1 MFPKLEK
8 KFVILYTLSTGLILS
23 VILAAAFLFFLS
35 SQDSRR
41 KSIFQDQLFT
51 LMSRLQTD
59 SVFSDSYLAQ
69 LEQKHQLAIYIEGN
83 DSPFFFPGSYVTRT
97 EREKLFE
104 RAEDLAAKEG
114 IFPHS
119 HPISSNLLQSSL
131 LEIRGEARDIYLGNV
146 LVIQTAGGY
155 KKLILLQDISGNR
168 ALVMRTLLFYILIG
182 CIGILLLFL
191 TGRWFVRR
199 SLKPLE
205 ETYQKQQ
212 DFVAAAS
219 HELRSPLAVIRST
232 ADAVADAPEEQEQ
245 LLEVIRKECQRGS
258 SLVKN
263 LLLLAT
269 ADQKQWAVRKEY
281 FEIDEMLLNLLEV
294 YEPLCVS
301 RNGKLLLELPEEPIP
316 RVLADPEL
324 CRQIFTIL
332 LDNAVAYG
340 LGGEEAEDVEMDRD
354 RATGEDGKMEQVPK
368 AAPRCGNAVRIALRM
383 EQLPAASLKREN
395 TGRIV
400 LRAEYR
406 PPSVMVYVIDH
417 GPGIPDAE
425 KKLVFDRFYRQDPSR
440 RQKEHFG
447 LGLSVAAKLAEIQGI
462 EVSLEDT
469 EGGGSTFRV
478 TVHTVSRTRCTA
490 TGQYSDGAFSVI

>member
-69 LEQKHQLAIYIEGN
+69 LEQKHQLAIYIEEN

-97 EREKLFE
+97 KREKLFE

-131 LEIRGEARDIYLGNV
+131 LEIRGDARDIYLGNV

-232 ADAVADAPEEQEQ
+232 ADAVADAPEEQER

-263 LLLLAT
+263 LLLLAA

-316 RVLADPEL
+316 KVLADPEL

-340 LGGEEAEDVEMDRD
+340 LGTEPGKDCKAGQMIGTLSERD
-354 RATGEDGKMEQVPK
+354 DHCAQG
-368 AAPRCGNAVRIALRM
+368 
-383 EQLPAASLKREN
+383 SEN

-400 LRAEYR
+400 LRAEYKR
-406 PPSVMVYVIDH
+406 PFVMVYVIDH
-417 GPGIPDAE
+417 GPGIPDEE
-425 KKLVFDRFYRQDPSR
+425 KKLIFDRFYRQDKSR
-440 RQKEHFG
+440 NQKEHFG
-447 LGLSVAAKLAEIQGI
+447 LGLAIAVRLAEIQGI
-462 EVSLEDT
+462 GLDVEDT
-469 EGGGSTFRV
+469 KG
-478 TVHTVSRTRCTA
+478 
-490 TGQYSDGAFSVI
+490 

>member
-69 LEQKHQLAIYIEGN
+69 LEQKHQLAIYIEEN

-191 TGRWFVRR
+191 TGRWFVLR

-232 ADAVADAPEEQEQ
+232 ADAVADAPKEQEK

-316 RVLADPEL
+316 KVLADPEL

-340 LGGEEAEDVEMDRD
+340 LGTEPGKDCKAGQMIGTLSERD
-354 RATGEDGKMEQVPK
+354 DHCAQG
-368 AAPRCGNAVRIALRM
+368 
-383 EQLPAASLKREN
+383 SEN

-400 LRAEYR
+400 LRAEYKR
-406 PPSVMVYVIDH
+406 PFVMVYVIDH
-417 GPGIPDAE
+417 GPGIPDEE
-425 KKLVFDRFYRQDPSR
+425 KKLIFDRFYRQDKSR
-440 RQKEHFG
+440 NQKEHFG
-447 LGLSVAAKLAEIQGI
+447 LGLAIAVRLAEIQGI
-462 EVSLEDT
+462 GLDVEDT
-469 EGGGSTFRV
+469 KGGGSTFRV
-478 TVHTVSRTRCTA
+478 SHYRFLN
-490 TGQYSDGAFSVI
+490 G

>member
-69 LEQKHQLAIYIEGN
+69 LEQKHQLAIYIEEN

-97 EREKLFE
+97 KREKLFE

-131 LEIRGEARDIYLGNV
+131 LEIRGDARDIYLGNV

-205 ETYQKQQ
+205 ETYKKQQ

-232 ADAVADAPEEQEQ
+232 ADAVADAPEEQER

-263 LLLLAT
+263 LLLLAA

-316 RVLADPEL
+316 KVLADPEL

-340 LGGEEAEDVEMDRD
+340 LGTEPGKDCKAGQMIGTLSERD
-354 RATGEDGKMEQVPK
+354 DHCAQG
-368 AAPRCGNAVRIALRM
+368 
-383 EQLPAASLKREN
+383 SEN

-400 LRAEYR
+400 LRAEYKR
-406 PPSVMVYVIDH
+406 PFVMVYVIDH
-417 GPGIPDAE
+417 GPGIPDEE
-425 KKLVFDRFYRQDPSR
+425 KKLIFDRFYRQDKSR
-440 RQKEHFG
+440 NQKEHFG
-447 LGLSVAAKLAEIQGI
+447 LGLAIAVRLAEIQGI
-462 EVSLEDT
+462 GLDVEDT
-469 EGGGSTFRV
+469 KGGGSTFRV
-478 TVHTVSRTRCTA
+478 SHYRFLN
-490 TGQYSDGAFSVI
+490 G

>member
-69 LEQKHQLAIYIEGN
+69 LEQKHQLAIYIEEN

-97 EREKLFE
+97 KREKLFE
-104 RAEDLAAKEG
+104 RAEDLAAEEG

-131 LEIRGEARDIYLGNV
+131 LEIRGDARDIYLGNV

-232 ADAVADAPEEQEQ
+232 ADAVADAPEEQER

-263 LLLLAT
+263 LLLLAA

-316 RVLADPEL
+316 KVLADPEL

-340 LGGEEAEDVEMDRD
+340 LGTEPGKDCKAGQMIGTLSERD
-354 RATGEDGKMEQVPK
+354 DHCAQG
-368 AAPRCGNAVRIALRM
+368 
-383 EQLPAASLKREN
+383 SEN

-400 LRAEYR
+400 LRAEYKR
-406 PPSVMVYVIDH
+406 PFVMVYVIDH
-417 GPGIPDAE
+417 GPGIPDEE
-425 KKLVFDRFYRQDPSR
+425 KKLIFDRFYRQDKSR
-440 RQKEHFG
+440 NQKEHFG
-447 LGLSVAAKLAEIQGI
+447 LGLAIAVRLAEIQGI
-462 EVSLEDT
+462 GLDVEDT
-469 EGGGSTFRV
+469 KGGGSTFRV
-478 TVHTVSRTRCTA
+478 SHYRFLN
-490 TGQYSDGAFSVI
+490 G

>member
-69 LEQKHQLAIYIEGN
+69 LEQKHQLAIYIEEN

-97 EREKLFE
+97 KREKLFE

-131 LEIRGEARDIYLGNV
+131 LEIRGDARDIYLGNV

-232 ADAVADAPEEQEQ
+232 ADAVADAPEEQER

-263 LLLLAT
+263 LLLLAA

-316 RVLADPEL
+316 KVLADPEL

-340 LGGEEAEDVEMDRD
+340 LGTEPGKDCKAGQMIGTLSERD
-354 RATGEDGKMEQVPK
+354 DHCAQG
-368 AAPRCGNAVRIALRM
+368 
-383 EQLPAASLKREN
+383 SEN

-400 LRAEYR
+400 LRAEYKR
-406 PPSVMVYVIDH
+406 PFVMVYVIDH
-417 GPGIPDAE
+417 GPGSPDEE
-425 KKLVFDRFYRQDPSR
+425 KKLIFDRFYRQDKSR
-440 RQKEHFG
+440 NQKEHFG
-447 LGLSVAAKLAEIQGI
+447 LGLAIAVRLAEIQGI
-462 EVSLEDT
+462 GLDVEDT
-469 EGGGSTFRV
+469 KGGGSTFRV
-478 TVHTVSRTRCTA
+478 SHYRFLN
-490 TGQYSDGAFSVI
+490 G

>member
-69 LEQKHQLAIYIEGN
+69 LEQKHQLAIYIEEN

-97 EREKLFE
+97 KREKLFE

-131 LEIRGEARDIYLGNV
+131 LEIRGDARDIYLGNV

-263 LLLLAT
+263 LLLLAA
-269 ADQKQWAVRKEY
+269 ADQKKWAVRKEY
-281 FEIDEMLLNLLEV
+281 FEIDEMLLNLMEV

-316 RVLADPEL
+316 KVLADPEL

-340 LGGEEAEDVEMDRD
+340 LGTEPGKDCKAGQMIGTLSERD
-354 RATGEDGKMEQVPK
+354 DHCAQG
-368 AAPRCGNAVRIALRM
+368 
-383 EQLPAASLKREN
+383 SEN

-400 LRAEYR
+400 LRAEYKR
-406 PPSVMVYVIDH
+406 PFVMVYVIDH
-417 GPGIPDAE
+417 GPGIPDEE
-425 KKLVFDRFYRQDPSR
+425 KKLIFDRFYRQDKSR
-440 RQKEHFG
+440 NQKEHFG
-447 LGLSVAAKLAEIQGI
+447 LGLAIAVRLAEIQGI
-462 EVSLEDT
+462 GLDVEDT
-469 EGGGSTFRV
+469 KGGGSTFRV
-478 TVHTVSRTRCTA
+478 SHYRFLN
-490 TGQYSDGAFSVI
+490 G

>member
-69 LEQKHQLAIYIEGN
+69 LEQKHQLAIYIEEN

-97 EREKLFE
+97 KREKLFE

-131 LEIRGEARDIYLGNV
+131 LEIRGDARDIYLGNV

-232 ADAVADAPEEQEQ
+232 ADAVADAPEEQER

-263 LLLLAT
+263 LLLLAA

-316 RVLADPEL
+316 KVLADPEL

-340 LGGEEAEDVEMDRD
+340 LGTEPGKDCKAGQMIGTLSERD
-354 RATGEDGKMEQVPK
+354 DHCAQG
-368 AAPRCGNAVRIALRM
+368 
-383 EQLPAASLKREN
+383 SEN

-400 LRAEYR
+400 LRAEYKR
-406 PPSVMVYVIDH
+406 PFVMVYVIDH
-417 GPGIPDAE
+417 GPGIPDEE
-425 KKLVFDRFYRQDPSR
+425 KKLIFDRFYRQDKSR
-440 RQKEHFG
+440 NQKEHFG
-447 LGLSVAAKLAEIQGI
+447 LGLAIAVRLAEIQGI
-462 EVSLEDT
+462 GLDVEDT
-469 EGGGSTFRV
+469 KGGGSTFRV
-478 TVHTVSRTRCTA
+478 SHYRFLN
-490 TGQYSDGAFSVI
+490 G

>member
-69 LEQKHQLAIYIEGN
+69 LEQKHQLAIYIEEN

-97 EREKLFE
+97 KREKLFE

-131 LEIRGEARDIYLGNV
+131 LEIRGDARDIYLGNV

-232 ADAVADAPEEQEQ
+232 ADAVADAPEEQER

-263 LLLLAT
+263 LLLLAA

-316 RVLADPEL
+316 KVLADPEL
-324 CRQIFTIL
+324 CRQISTIL

-340 LGGEEAEDVEMDRD
+340 LGTEPGKDCKAGQMIGTLSERD
-354 RATGEDGKMEQVPK
+354 DHCAQG
-368 AAPRCGNAVRIALRM
+368 
-383 EQLPAASLKREN
+383 SEN

-400 LRAEYR
+400 LRAEYKR
-406 PPSVMVYVIDH
+406 PFVMVYVIDH
-417 GPGIPDAE
+417 GPGIPDEE
-425 KKLVFDRFYRQDPSR
+425 KKLIFDRFYRQDKSR
-440 RQKEHFG
+440 NQKEHFG
-447 LGLSVAAKLAEIQGI
+447 LGLAIAVRLAEIQGI
-462 EVSLEDT
+462 GLDVEDT
-469 EGGGSTFRV
+469 KGGGSTFRV
-478 TVHTVSRTRCTA
+478 SHYRFLN
-490 TGQYSDGAFSVI
+490 G

>member
-69 LEQKHQLAIYIEGN
+69 LEQKHQLAIYIEEN

-97 EREKLFE
+97 KREKLFE

-131 LEIRGEARDIYLGNV
+131 LEIRGDARDIYLGNV

-155 KKLILLQDISGNR
+155 KKLILLHDISGNR

-232 ADAVADAPEEQEQ
+232 ADAVADAPEEQER

-263 LLLLAT
+263 LLLLAA

-316 RVLADPEL
+316 KVLADPEL

-340 LGGEEAEDVEMDRD
+340 LGTEPGKDCKAGQMIGTLSERD
-354 RATGEDGKMEQVPK
+354 DHCAQG
-368 AAPRCGNAVRIALRM
+368 
-383 EQLPAASLKREN
+383 SEN

-400 LRAEYR
+400 LRAEYKR
-406 PPSVMVYVIDH
+406 PFVMVYVIDH
-417 GPGIPDAE
+417 GPGIPDEE
-425 KKLVFDRFYRQDPSR
+425 KKLIFDRFYRQDKSR
-440 RQKEHFG
+440 NQKEHFG
-447 LGLSVAAKLAEIQGI
+447 LGLAIAVRLAEIQGI
-462 EVSLEDT
+462 GLDVEDT
-469 EGGGSTFRV
+469 KGGGSTFRV
-478 TVHTVSRTRCTA
+478 SHYRFLN
-490 TGQYSDGAFSVI
+490 G

>member
-1 MFPKLEK
+1 M
-8 KFVILYTLSTGLILS
+8 
-23 VILAAAFLFFLS
+23 
-35 SQDSRR
+35 
-41 KSIFQDQLFT
+41 
-51 LMSRLQTD
+51 MSRLQTD

-69 LEQKHQLAIYIEGN
+69 LEQKHQLAIYIEEN

-104 RAEDLAAKEG
+104 RTEDLAAKEG

-131 LEIRGEARDIYLGNV
+131 LEIRGDARDIYLGNV

-155 KKLILLQDISGNR
+155 KKLILLQDITGNR
-168 ALVMRTLLFYILIG
+168 ALVMKTLLFYILIG

-232 ADAVADAPEEQEQ
+232 ADAVADAPKEQER

-263 LLLLAT
+263 LLLLAA

-316 RVLADPEL
+316 KVLADPEL

-340 LGGEEAEDVEMDRD
+340 LGTEPGKDCKAGQMIGTLSKRD
-354 RATGEDGKMEQVPK
+354 DHCAQG
-368 AAPRCGNAVRIALRM
+368 
-383 EQLPAASLKREN
+383 SEN

-400 LRAEYR
+400 LRAEYKR
-406 PPSVMVYVIDH
+406 PFVMVYVIDH
-417 GPGIPDAE
+417 GPGIPDEE
-425 KKLVFDRFYRQDPSR
+425 KKLIFDRFYRQDKSR
-440 RQKEHFG
+440 NQKEHFG
-447 LGLSVAAKLAEIQGI
+447 LGLAIAVRLAEIQGI
-462 EVSLEDT
+462 GLDVEDT
-469 EGGGSTFRV
+469 KGGGSTFRV
-478 TVHTVSRTRCTA
+478 SHYRFLN
-490 TGQYSDGAFSVI
+490 G

>member
-69 LEQKHQLAIYIEGN
+69 LEQKHQLAIYIEEN

-97 EREKLFE
+97 KREKLFE

-131 LEIRGEARDIYLGNV
+131 LEIRGDARDIYLGNV

-232 ADAVADAPEEQEQ
+232 ADAVADAPEEQER

-263 LLLLAT
+263 LLLLAA

-316 RVLADPEL
+316 KVLADPEL

-340 LGGEEAEDVEMDRD
+340 LGTEPGKDCKAGQMIGTLSERD
-354 RATGEDGKMEQVPK
+354 DHCAQG
-368 AAPRCGNAVRIALRM
+368 
-383 EQLPAASLKREN
+383 SEN

-400 LRAEYR
+400 LRAEYKR
-406 PPSVMVYVIDH
+406 PFVMVYVIDH
-417 GPGIPDAE
+417 GPGIPDEE
-425 KKLVFDRFYRQDPSR
+425 KKLIFDRFYRQDRSR
-440 RQKEHFG
+440 NQKEHFG
-447 LGLSVAAKLAEIQGI
+447 LGLAIAVRLAEIQGI
-462 EVSLEDT
+462 GLDVEDT
-469 EGGGSTFRV
+469 KGGGSTFRV
-478 TVHTVSRTRCTA
+478 SHYRFLN
-490 TGQYSDGAFSVI
+490 G

>member
-69 LEQKHQLAIYIEGN
+69 LEQKHQLAIYIEEN

-97 EREKLFE
+97 KREKLFE

-131 LEIRGEARDIYLGNV
+131 LEIRGDARDIYLGNV

-232 ADAVADAPEEQEQ
+232 ADAVADAPKEQEK

-316 RVLADPEL
+316 KVLADPEL

-340 LGGEEAEDVEMDRD
+340 LGTEPGKDCKAGQMIGTLSERD
-354 RATGEDGKMEQVPK
+354 DHCAQG
-368 AAPRCGNAVRIALRM
+368 
-383 EQLPAASLKREN
+383 SEN

-400 LRAEYR
+400 LRAEYKR
-406 PPSVMVYVIDH
+406 PFVMVYVIDH
-417 GPGIPDAE
+417 GPGIPDEE
-425 KKLVFDRFYRQDPSR
+425 KKLIFDRFYRQDKSR
-440 RQKEHFG
+440 NQKEHFG
-447 LGLSVAAKLAEIQGI
+447 LGLAIAVRLAEIQGI
-462 EVSLEDT
+462 GLDVEDT
-469 EGGGSTFRV
+469 KGGGSTFRV
-478 TVHTVSRTRCTA
+478 SHYRFLN
-490 TGQYSDGAFSVI
+490 G